1 MFVVRFGING
11 ENTDYY
17 FNSIRNAKL
26 FERYLLIIVYDD
38 IEKNDA
44 TEYRNL
50 YYFTKDI
57 QDLKK
62 CTLNFDYNCD
72 NDQLKKWIMRHD
84 NNEYIFEL
92 YTYIEE
98 ISTLD

>member
-1 MFVVRFGING
+1 MFVVRFGINV

-17 FNSIRNAKL
+17 FNNKRNAKL

-38 IEKNDA
+38 IEKNEA
-44 TEYRNL
+44 KEYRNL
-50 YYFTKDI
+50 YFFTKDI

-62 CTLNFDYNCD
+62 CTLGFDYNCD
-72 NDQLKKWIMRHD
+72 NEELKKWIMRHD

>member
-17 FNSIRNAKL
+17 FNNIRNARL
-26 FERYLLIIVYDD
+26 FERHVLVIVYDD

-44 TEYRNL
+44 KEYHNF
-50 YYFTKDI
+50 YFFTKDI
-57 QDLKK
+57 KDFENTIGFDCNCNNDELKK
-62 CTLNFDYNCD
+62 F
-72 NDQLKKWIMRHD
+72 IMRHE
-84 NNEYIFEL
+84 NNEYYFDIE
-92 YTYIEE
+92 TYVDE

>member
-17 FNSIRNAKL
+17 FNKIRNAKK
-26 FERYLLIIVYDD
+26 FERRLLVTVFDD
-38 IEKNDA
+38 IEKTDEKKNHD
-44 TEYRNL
+44 L
-50 YYFTKDI
+50 YFFTKDI

-62 CTLNFDYNCD
+62 CTLNFDYDCD
-72 NDQLKKWIMRHD
+72 NDELKKWIMRHD
-84 NNEYIFEL
+84 NNEYYFDIE
-92 YTYIEE
+92 TYVEE

>member
-17 FNSIRNAKL
+17 FNSIRNARL
-26 FERYLLIIVYDD
+26 FERKILMIVYDD
-38 IEKNDA
+38 IEKNEA
-44 TEYRNL
+44 KEYRNL

-57 QDLKK
+57 ENTVID
-62 CTLNFDYNCD
+62 FDYNCD
-72 NDQLKKWIMRHD
+72 NEELKKWIMRHD
-84 NNEYIFEL
+84 NNEYYFDIE
-92 YTYIEE
+92 TYVDK

>member
-1 MFVVRFGING
+1 MFVVRFGINY

-17 FNSIRNAKL
+17 FNSIRNARL
-26 FERYLLIIVYDD
+26 FERKLLVIVYDD

-44 TEYRNL
+44 KEYHDL

-57 QDLKK
+57 ENTVID
-62 CTLNFDYNCD
+62 FDYNCD
-72 NDQLKKWIMRHD
+72 NEELKKWIMRHD
-84 NNEYIFEL
+84 NNEYYFDIE
-92 YTYIEE
+92 TYVDK

>member
-1 MFVVRFGING
+1 MKILII
-11 ENTDYY
+11 TL
-17 FNSIRNAKL
+17 IRSERKQ
-26 FERYLLIIVYDD
+26 FERKLLIIVYDD

-50 YYFTKDI
+50 YFFTKDI
-57 QDLKK
+57 EN
-62 CTLNFDYNCD
+62 TVINFDYNCD
-72 NDQLKKWIMRHD
+72 NEELKKWIMRHD